1 MSRRSARNR
10 HRAQL
15 AVKARRPPA
24 NPGGITL
31 SGDQLAAILN
41 SQRAGQ
47 GGQLAAPLPRPPQWS
62 QDAFP
67 PGTPLVPAYINR
79 RRADTGRA
87 EPRLFELPIS
97 SNINVNTAPYVPW
110 RVLNEAADMPLF
122 RKCIERRKG
131 ICDLDFVVTVDPK
144 AVAREASAAGQH
156 EKDVESAMRDK
167 YAADIVRVSD
177 WLTTPD
183 AQNDQEWPD
192 WTKALMENRLV
203 YDAVAVYPQISYGG
217 ELLALRVL
225 DGSTIKPLLDEYGAR
240 PAPPF
245 PFAQQILYGFPRGE
259 FTATVELGP
268 DGKPT
273 VPGWPSDE
281 LMYERTVYRPKTPY
295 GMSAT
300 EIALLDGIIWMRR
313 MGWMI
318 AEYTEGVMPAAHVE
332 VDGATDWD
340 VPQWEAWQ
348 NALNDHLGGN
358 TAERL
363 KFPLFPP
370 GTKPVQSA
378 TIPEQ
383 YKPDYDMFLVKL
395 VAGDFGLTATELGF
409 PEVGSLGASFHE
421 GEEDV
426 LNRVTRLPDA
436 RWLSK
441 IATKLARRHLA
452 MPNVLMVKILG
463 LESEDEAA
471 ADTTA
476 ANQVSSGRMTL
487 NEDRARRGEPAY
499 DFPEADMPMLTG
511 QRGLVFIEG
520 ASSLGPPGTLI
531 QPAAVK
537 PGDPGDSATQ
547 NGDPD
552 DDDQPAA
559 KPPAARPAGGSKPP
573 AAKKAAASAE
583 AEVTAY
589 RTWARRGGPR
599 GTFTCN
605 VVTKASVAALA
616 PDMAADGR
624 VLFKDADGP
633 KAPARRGL
641 AGAGTSSS

>member
-1 MSRRSARNR
+1 MSRRNRNR
-10 HRAQL
+10 RSTAL
-15 AVKARRPPA
+15 ATKARRPPA
-24 NPGGITL
+24 NPGGVTL

-47 GGQLAAPLPRPPQWS
+47 SGQLANPLPRPPQWS

-259 FTATVELGP
+259 FTAAVELGP

-273 VPGWPSDE
+273 VPGWASDE

-340 VPQWEAWQ
+340 VPMWEAWQ

-552 DDDQPAA
+552 DDDQPPA